1 MYVCLSGI
9 KKCYLFVIFCVE
21 WSLTYLCNHRLI
33 SRKCSQLFLKF
44 LNSSQHKQWSF
55 ALNIFF
61 SECNNFNWK
70 LKLSFESVFLG
81 AWVSYRFF
89 SLMGNPWKI
98 VYRTRQKTTFF
109 KTWLILSVQSKT
121 LKVKNATPNVPMN
134 MNIKIRPCSF
144 S

>member
-1 MYVCLSGI
+1 MLDFRNILRWMV
-9 KKCYLFVIFCVE
+9 
-21 WSLTYLCNHRLI
+21 LTYLCNHWLV

-61 SECNNFNWK
+61 SECDTFIREIFNWK

-109 KTWLILSVQSKT
+109 KTWLVLSVQSKT
-121 LKVKNATPNVPMN
+121 LKVKNATPNMPMN
-134 MNIKIRPCSF
+134 MNIKIRPCGF